1 MTANLTLI
9 SSGFFACFRRYLTTF
24 CIFPIAIKIVSSPQL
39 NVKHSYFL
47 ILQLRW
53 YDSMEDSATKGF
65 IDLSEVEL
73 VKPFGGRPVQGAP
86 KKADENGF
94 FEVRIIL

>member
-1 MTANLTLI
+1 
-9 SSGFFACFRRYLTTF
+9 
-24 CIFPIAIKIVSSPQL
+24 
-39 NVKHSYFL
+39 
-47 ILQLRW
+47 
-53 YDSMEDSATKGF
+53 MEDSATKGF

-94 FEVRIIL
+94 FEVHIIHESNLQLKSFCL